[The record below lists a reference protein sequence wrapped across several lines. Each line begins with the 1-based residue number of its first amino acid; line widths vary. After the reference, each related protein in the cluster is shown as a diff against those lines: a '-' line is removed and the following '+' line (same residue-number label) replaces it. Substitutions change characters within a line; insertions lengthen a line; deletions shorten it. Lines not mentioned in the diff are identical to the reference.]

1 MMTEVIYRT
10 LMKKKLEECFGDDLK
25 SKEDFFELRRKMV
38 LEIKD
43 KHKEELLQNV
53 DFVKETTVLGNG
65 KKIPRYNLRFN
76 RWEGSKK
83 CVCVPDKWTIE
94 DIVENIEFFIDK
106 LILDEMYDSKDQLFP
121 GEPKC

>member
-1 MMTEVIYRT
+1 MMMTEVIYRT

-25 SKEDFFELRRKMV
+25 CKEDFFELRRKMV

-65 KKIPRYNLRFN
+65 KKIHRYNLRFN
-76 RWEGSKK
+76 RWEGLNK

-94 DIVENIEFFIDK
+94 DVVENIEFFIDK
-106 LILDEMYDSKDQLFP
+106 LILDEMRERNKELN
-121 GEPKC
+121 K